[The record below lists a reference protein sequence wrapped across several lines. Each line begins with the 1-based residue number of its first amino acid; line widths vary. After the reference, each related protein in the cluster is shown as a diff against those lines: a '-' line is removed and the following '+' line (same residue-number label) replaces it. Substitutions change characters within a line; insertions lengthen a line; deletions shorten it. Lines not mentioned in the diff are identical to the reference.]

1 MKCGSTVLHGL
12 HQVAPNLNIINPTFS
27 IYTNNS
33 LSGIVNYNLTTKV
46 LYNYKNE
53 LNIDS
58 YQIKRNKEKPESIII
73 YTINNDNYIT
83 IYFDGDNNL
92 IRGGRAV
99 VAGFY
104 PIFYETVYELK
115 IAINICLD
123 HLVNTPDNY

>member
-1 MKCGSTVLHGL
+1 MEEI
-12 HQVAPNLNIINPTFS
+12 NIDNINGDTIIPRS
-27 IYTNNS
+27 IEA
-33 LSGIVNYNLTTKV
+33 LKLIIKV

-104 PIFYETVYELK
+104 PIFYETVYEFK
-115 IAINICLD
+115 NAINICLD